1 MRWLRHPLRVGFRL
15 AAFFVVAAGALT
27 EHFLVIWPR
36 EKGFDYPRRAR
47 WSQRWGRRFL
57 KALCVEVTVVG
68 EPPTDGLLVANHLGY
83 VDIPVLAAASPIV
96 FVSKAEERNWP
107 VIGWLTRCAGT
118 IYVDRSRKA
127 DVVSVNEGLEAVAR
141 QQALLCIFPE
151 GTSTGGDRVLPF
163 RPALLEPAVARGWCV
178 STAWIGYRVPGGS
191 AADEVCYWRDMV
203 FGPHF
208 LHLLSL
214 EKIVA
219 VVAFGPT
226 VPSGEDRKQLALQLH
241 AEVSRLAER
250 HGPGNVE
257 TEMEP
262 YAKGAKGATGKQAK
276 G

>member
-15 AAFFVVAAGALT
+15 TAFFVVAAGALT

-57 KALCVEVTVVG
+57 QVLRVEVTVVG
-68 EPPTDGLLVANHLGY
+68 EPPKDGLLVANHLGY
-83 VDIPVLAAASPIV
+83 VDIPVLAAASPMV
-96 FVSKAEERNWP
+96 FVSKAEVRNWP
-107 VIGWLTRCAGT
+107 IIGWLTRCAGT

-163 RPALLEPAVARGWCV
+163 RPALLEPAVARGWKV

-208 LHLLSL
+208 LNLLSL

-226 VPSGEDRKQLALQLH
+226 VSSGEDRKLLALQLH
-241 AEVSRLAER
+241 AAVCRLAAR
-250 HGPGNVE
+250 HGAAGKG
-257 TEMEP
+257 MEAAESP
-262 YAKGAKGATGKQAK
+262 APLDGAR
-276 G
+276 